1 MELRRHKLQAMRN
14 QLSDDSPRVNSQ
26 GHRNLGKC
34 QGETES
40 QSETVE
46 CTNNCGKSD
55 DAKDS
60 AKSPPII
67 AMETRNIAVETGNI
81 AMETQNIDED
91 EWEEATSVADDEF
104 QVAPENTRP
113 SDRDNLDTTD
123 GRTKEACCKLVS
135 GVDVTTLSRI
145 CELNASRGNTTSAAL
160 LHSKQPDIVE
170 SVLPSCRIEP
180 TSPVAPPR
188 RKKKHAPLPPL
199 TRIDVDVSV
208 KIFLDIPHQ
217 FITHN

>member
-14 QLSDDSPRVNSQ
+14 QLSDDSPRGNSK

-34 QGETES
+34 QGES
-40 QSETVE
+40 QSETVD
-46 CTNNCGKSD
+46 CTNDCDKSD
-55 DAKDS
+55 DA
-60 AKSPPII
+60 AKVSEELPPHI
-67 AMETRNIAVETGNI
+67 AMETRNI

-91 EWEEATSVADDEF
+91 EWEEALSVADEDF

-113 SDRDNLDTTD
+113 SDHDNLDTTD
-123 GRTKEACCKLVS
+123 GRAKEACCKLVS
-135 GVDVTTLSRI
+135 GVDVTTLRRI
-145 CELNASRGNTTSAAL
+145 CELNASRGGNTTSAAL
-160 LHSKQPDIVE
+160 LYSKQPDIVE

-199 TRIDVDVSV
+199 TRIEVDVSV
-208 KIFLDIPHQ
+208 
-217 FITHN
+217 